1 MCSVYSKADVH
12 HSVLKSDGMSSS
24 ATSLP
29 TFDFAAFTA
38 ALNARRREFGLDWG
52 QLAADLWDQSAALN
66 ADLDEGHTMCG
77 GALSRLPNR
86 NDTSCQY
93 AMFVLR
99 WMDRAPEDFM
109 VGPVVDLGDTRL
121 PRAGHDF
128 RLRWDLGELYAA
140 VDEQRRKRGLTWTAL
155 ADLLECTH
163 SRLTNLRAAR
173 QADLALV
180 MRLTQW
186 LHRPAAAFIHPTRW

>member
-1 MCSVYSKADVH
+1 
-12 HSVLKSDGMSSS
+12 MSSS
-24 ATSLP
+24 TISLP

-38 ALNARRREFGLDWG
+38 ALNARRRELGLDWG

-99 WMDRAPEDFM
+99 WMDGRPRTSWSDRSSTLAIP
-109 VGPVVDLGDTRL
+109 VYRGPGTIS
-121 PRAGHDF
+121 ACG
-128 RLRWDLGELYAA
+128 GISAS
-140 VDEQRRKRGLTWTAL
+140 
-155 ADLLECTH
+155 CT
-163 SRLTNLRAAR
+163 
-173 QADLALV
+173 
-180 MRLTQW
+180 
-186 LHRPAAAFIHPTRW
+186 PP